1 MKNTQ
6 FIKGLGAFL
15 HSNLAKQIKG
25 LYSVILSKN
34 TSVTPQRH
42 CGFFAPLV
50 RPYSQYGV
58 SNGASVSATQTRL
71 KSLYEGMTPQNKAMP
86 NMWGGTCIPR
96 VNPLTSFIIGEYLK
110 NSKIQGGN
118 HA

>member
-15 HSNLAKQIKG
+15 HSSLAKQIKG
-25 LYSVILSKN
+25 LYSVILSN
-34 TSVTPQRH
+34 PNSVTPQRH

-50 RPYSQYGV
+50 RPCSQYGV
-58 SNGASVSATQTRL
+58 SNGASVSATHTRL
-71 KSLYEGMTPQNKAMP
+71 KSLNEGMTPQNKAMP
-86 NMWGGTCIPR
+86 NMWGGSICPR
-96 VNPLTSFIIGEYLK
+96 VNPLTSFITGEYLK
-110 NSKIQGGN
+110 TQNQIGGS

>member
-6 FIKGLGAFL
+6 FIKGLGALL

-71 KSLYEGMTPQNKAMP
+71 KSLNEGMTPQNKAMP
-86 NMWGGTCIPR
+86 NMWGGSICPR
-96 VNPLTSFIIGEYLK
+96 VNPLTSLTLANISKLK
-110 NSKIQGGN
+110 IK
-118 HA
+118 